1 MRVAT
6 ARRIVPV
13 AVLYSGRIGV
23 AALGLVIL
31 PWLSKIMPA
40 DQFGLA
46 TTVLA
51 LQSLAVVLDL
61 GLSVTI
67 AREFPVIARA
77 HEHLDL
83 MRRSEKAL
91 LLIYSILATLV
102 FIFSYFGFLP
112 ISPSTSLLIC
122 LSLLLIVWQ
131 NIIIVAFIS
140 RQRFIAST
148 MIQFI
153 SLLLRHG
160 CSLVFVIV
168 FGGTLQVFVLGQLCG
183 TTIVLVTSRLA
194 FVHIHRSDASERVDP
209 PRKSGATSVAVMV
222 YTIAGAC
229 AMQLDKILLSAFSSP
244 ANTGPYFLA
253 STLSLVPI
261 TFLASPVSQF
271 VQPKLIACVAAHRYD
286 EARSW
291 VTRLTVA
298 IIVLAVLPGIGIGL
312 LSPWLVP
319 FWLQGSAHQLA
330 VSQYTTL
337 LMPGASIGALGLVPA
352 IVLIARRDYRG
363 MAAISSALA
372 VLVLTTTAVLAMN
385 NAITG
390 VCIAYAVYHALAAAA
405 LWWRASRIEPWF
417 GKPFAISS
425 RIANGDSA
433 PSRSS
438 VPLNLN
444 NW

>member
-1 MRVAT
+1 MHVAT
-6 ARRIVPV
+6 ARRLVPV

-31 PWLSKIMPA
+31 PWLSKTMPA

-67 AREFPVIARA
+67 AREFPVLRRA
-77 HEHLDL
+77 GEHRDL
-83 MRRSEKAL
+83 MWRSERAL
-91 LLIYSILATLV
+91 LLIYFSLSIPIILLSH
-102 FIFSYFGFLP
+102 IGLLP
-112 ISPSTSLLIC
+112 IGPFTSLLVC

-131 NIIIVAFIS
+131 NIIIVAFVS
-140 RQRFIAST
+140 RQRFILST
-148 MIQFI
+148 MIQFG
-153 SLLLRHG
+153 SLLIRHG
-160 CSLVFVIV
+160 CSLVFVLTL
-168 FGGTLQVFVLGQLCG
+168 GGTLQVFVLGQICG
-183 TTIVLVTSRLA
+183 TTIVLIISRLA
-194 FVHIHRSDASERVDP
+194 FGHIHRSDASESIDQQR
-209 PRKSGATSVAVMV
+209 RSGATSVAVMV

-271 VQPKLIACVAAHRYD
+271 VQPKLIACVAAHHYE
-286 EARSW
+286 EARKW
-291 VTRLTVA
+291 VSRLTVA
-298 IIVLAVLPGIGIGL
+298 IIVLSVLPGIGIGL

-319 FWLQGSAHQLA
+319 LWLQGSAHQLA
-330 VSQYTTL
+330 VTQYTSL

-352 IVLIARRDYRG
+352 IVLIARRDYGG
-363 MAAISSALA
+363 MAAISAALA

-390 VCIAYAVYHALAAAA
+390 VCIAYAVYHAAAAAA

-417 GKPFAISS
+417 GNPFANSA
-425 RIANGDSA
+425 RIANGDTA
-433 PSRSS
+433 PPRSS
-438 VPLNLN
+438 VPFNLN